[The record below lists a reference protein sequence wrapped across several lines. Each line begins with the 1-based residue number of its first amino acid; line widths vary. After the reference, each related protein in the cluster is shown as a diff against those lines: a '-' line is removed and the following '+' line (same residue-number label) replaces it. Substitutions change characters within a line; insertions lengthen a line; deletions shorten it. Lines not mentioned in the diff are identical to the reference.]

1 MTGIKEPNLLMKCVM
16 ITMQL
21 SSRREYDRGEPTLL
35 RQARQRRGAS
45 QGGTADLTV
54 SSEKLG
60 VT

>member
-1 MTGIKEPNLLMKCVM
+1 MKCVM

-21 SSRREYDRGEPTLL
+21 SSRREYDRGGPTLL